1 MNQNNRDNIIKN
13 LQKIIDVFC
22 IMSVVHTLV
31 FFIRA
36 QYDLMILSVF
46 NIFVYMICLYLFR
59 KESINNAFLLLHIQI
74 MIYISICIIKL
85 GWNCG
90 FDLIFIALLS
100 IVYINVFKSIFISY
114 LVASLE
120 SVTYVLL
127 YIFTFEERSFHDTH
141 LFLINFAFLIFL
153 MPLLSKTLRIIDIV
167 HFYKLQNEENK
178 FKNMSQTDYLT
189 GLLNKRALT
198 SIINETRY
206 FDMIVA
212 ICDIDNFKKI
222 NDKYGHNVG
231 DEILKHISEILTQN
245 SAKND
250 IVSRWGGEEFFI
262 VSFDTKKEIFL
273 DKIEK
278 MRRQAEKIRVNTPN
292 GVVKCT
298 LTFGVSD
305 RSDDKETLIKQADA
319 RLYKGKRSTKNCV
332 VSSDDGSTPPPFIS
346 LMDKFRL

>member
-1 MNQNNRDNIIKN
+1 MNQNNSDNITRN

-22 IMSVVHTLV
+22 IMSGVYIFI

-36 QYDLMILSVF
+36 QYDLLILSVF
-46 NIFVYMICLYLFR
+46 NIFVYMICLYLSR
-59 KESINNAFLLLHIQI
+59 KDSINNAFLLLHIQI
-74 MIYISICIIKL
+74 TLYISICIVKL

-100 IVYINVFKSIFISY
+100 IIYIDVFKNRSVSY

-120 SVTYVLL
+120 SAIYVLL
-127 YIFTFEERSFHDTH
+127 YIFKFEDRNFHDTP
-141 LFLINFAFLIFL
+141 LFLINFAFLMFL
-153 MPLLSKTLRIIDIV
+153 LLLLSKTLRITDIV
-167 HFYKLQNEENK
+167 HFHKLQNEENK

-198 SIINETRY
+198 SIMNETRY
-206 FDMIVA
+206 CDMIVA

-231 DEILKHISEILTQN
+231 DEILKRISDILTQN
-245 SAKND
+245 SAKSD

-292 GVVKCT
+292 GIVNCT

-305 RSDDKETLIKQADA
+305 RSDDKETLIKQADE

-346 LMDKFRL
+346 LIDKLGL